1 MHSDTWAAVDDYL
14 AGRLMPADAALDA
27 ALAAS
32 VAAGLPAISV
42 SPMQGRLLQM
52 LARLTGARRILEI
65 GTLGGY
71 STIWLARALPEG
83 GRLIS
88 LEADPNHAAVA
99 RASLTR
105 AGLDAVV
112 EVRVGQALD
121 SLPAIAA
128 EGSGPFDLV
137 FVDADKINTL
147 AYVEWALRMSRPGT
161 VIVVDNV
168 IRDGA
173 VADAAS
179 TDASVQAMQRFFEWL
194 EREPR
199 LTATAIQTVGGKGY
213 DGMAIAVV
221 APEPGPGALR

>member
-14 AGRLMPADAALDA
+14 ARRLMPQDQALDA
-27 ALAAS
+27 ALEAS
-32 VAAGLPAISV
+32 AAAGLPAISV

-52 LARLTGARRILEI
+52 LARLAGARRILEI

-88 LEADPNHAAVA
+88 LEADPKHAAVA

-105 AGLDAVV
+105 AKLDAVV
-112 EVRVGQALD
+112 EVRVGRALD
-121 SLPAIAA
+121 SLPGIAA
-128 EGSGPFDLV
+128 DSSEPFDLV

-221 APEPGPGALR
+221 AADHGRDALR